1 MNNALFYLS
10 HTPFEHLTDAE
21 RRHLSDNS
29 KISYLGDGQLP
40 SDWQA
45 DFFVIIKGK
54 LKQYQNDELIAGLHA
69 GDWFFGKDG
78 KFVISEQTLLYR
90 FDGNAIDSVA
100 KQNQAFYDVLFA
112 DLSAKQALKTQK
124 DDFTQTQNLLATPI
138 GSLHDYIIPPNFI
151 NHKQTLY
158 DATCAMNK
166 AHTKHILVKGKS
178 DIGMF
183 TQADVCVAIGDRADF
198 DSVCVG
204 SYSHFPIQSIHAEQD
219 VSQALIA
226 MLANHIHRL
235 PIVDDNNKII
245 GVIGQTQLLQFL
257 SSHTQIIFAKIK
269 DAKTIDELSVAVGL
283 IGNYIRRQANQGVKV
298 QVIGRV
304 VQSLNI
310 QVFSKLW
317 SLLVPKAVFDNTC
330 VFVMGSEGRGEQIM
344 RTDQDNALIIDDN
357 FYHDKLDDFAN
368 TFNEHL
374 EMFGYPLCRGNM
386 MMRCAVWR
394 LPLSKFQA
402 QIKSWYTTPQDDSLI
417 WLSTLLDA
425 QFVCGKKILFDRLY
439 ASIFDNYFKLHSS
452 NFINRFALPV
462 IQMGDQT
469 TFWQK
474 FTGEK
479 DSDIDLKKA
488 GIFPIVHGT
497 KTLCLQH
504 NIRQNTTKERLYW
517 LAKMGVIDESLAKN
531 SLEALNFFLTKRLQ
545 VALTTSDKS
554 ARRVNPNTLSNLE
567 RDLLKQSL
575 QVVKT
580 FKGFMVHYYRLDIF
594 GSS

>member
-1 MNNALFYLS
+1 MQTYLNTPPFDTLS
-10 HTPFEHLTDAE
+10 HAEKESLARHTKIVYAPDKTP
-21 RRHLSDNS
+21 
-29 KISYLGDGQLP
+29 LP
-40 SDWQA
+40 KEWQG
-45 DFFVIIKGK
+45 DFFVILKGGVHEK
-54 LKQYQNDELIAGLHA
+54 IGDELIAGLHPYDWFEYQEVATFVPSEEVLLLRIEGKAVRTLAKDNDTLQKLLFAELPDKIAEHERRTSVQVGQSLLHNPISDLGEHIKAPVFVA
-69 GDWFFGKDG
+69 GDD
-78 KFVISEQTLLYR
+78 
-90 FDGNAIDSVA
+90 
-100 KQNQAFYDVLFA
+100 
-112 DLSAKQALKTQK
+112 
-124 DDFTQTQNLLATPI
+124 
-138 GSLHDYIIPPNFI
+138 
-151 NHKQTLY
+151 TLY
-158 DATCAMNK
+158 QAVVTMNAVK
-166 AHTKHILVKGKS
+166 AKHVLVQDGERV
-178 DIGMF
+178 GMF
-183 TQADVCVAIGDRADF
+183 TQADVCRAIGEGCDF
-198 DSVCVG
+198 NAVKVRTFSR
-204 SYSHFPIQSIHAEQD
+204 FELKTIAQSSD
-219 VSQALIA
+219 VSDALLL
-226 MLANHIHRL
+226 MVSHKIHRL
-235 PIVDDNNKII
+235 PIVDDGQIV
-245 GVIGQTQLLQFL
+245 GVIGQSELLSYL
-257 SSHTQIIFAKIK
+257 SHHSELIATRIEQA
-269 DAKTIDELSVAVGL
+269 TSLDELSEAVAMVGKF
-283 IGNYIRRQANQGVKV
+283 IRTQHRHGTKV
-298 QVIGRV
+298 YVISRM
-304 VQSLNI
+304 VQSLNLHI
-310 QVFSKLW
+310 FSKVW
-317 SLLVPKAVFDNTC
+317 SLVAPSELLQNSC
-330 VFVMGSEGRGEQIM
+330 VIVMGSEGRGEQIM

-425 QFVCGKKILFDRLY
+425 QFVCGNKALFDRLY

-517 LAKMGVIDESLAKN
+517 LAKMGVIDDNLAKN

-580 FKGFMVHYYRLDIF
+580 FKSFMVHYYRLDIF